1 MLKLIFTALIL
12 NLFLSASAQ
21 EVFYTKPYLQ
31 VGYNAAPDAL
41 TLVWHTTDFNANWT
55 VEYSN
60 NKVDWKK
67 SNDIQSNTV
76 SIVGTTS
83 HKVIKATMEGL
94 TQGGIF
100 TYRVLKNNSI
110 VFTASGNAPKSS
122 TQPYQFVVF
131 GDIGA
136 ETKDQKQLALRAYL
150 EKPDFIVVPGD
161 IVYESGTIAEY
172 RKKFWPVYNA
182 DTANENGAPIMRS
195 VPFLAAVGN
204 HDADSRD
211 LDKTPDAL
219 AYYMYWAQPLNGPM
233 GAEGGAIVPIL
244 KGNETNKNAFTN
256 AAGKAYPRMTNF
268 SYNYGNAHWTFLDAD
283 TYVDWTNKELTD
295 WVSNDLASSK
305 DAIWHFV
312 VFHHPGF
319 NSSVEHFEQQQMRL
333 LAPVFEKGKVD
344 VVFNGHVHNYQRSFP
359 MTFAPVKLGVL
370 LMGGKDGKT
379 IRGRVVPGKWTL
391 DKKFDGKTIT
401 KPNGVIYI
409 VTGAG
414 GQELYNPEQEKDTD
428 SWQKFT
434 NKFISTVHSL
444 TTAKVSGNK
453 LVIQQKSQDGK
464 IVDALTITK

>member
-1 MLKLIFTALIL
+1 M
-12 NLFLSASAQ
+12 Q
-21 EVFYTKPYLQ
+21 
-31 VGYNAAPDAL
+31 
-41 TLVWHTTDFNANWT
+41 
-55 VEYSN
+55 
-60 NKVDWKK
+60 
-67 SNDIQSNTV
+67 
-76 SIVGTTS
+76 
-83 HKVIKATMEGL
+83 GL

-100 TYRVLKNNSI
+100 TYRVLKNNII
-110 VFTASGNAPKSS
+110 VFTAEGHAPKSS
-122 TQPYQFVVF
+122 KQAYQFVVF

-150 EKPDFIVVPGD
+150 EKPDFVVVPGD
-161 IVYESGTIAEY
+161 IVYEAGLISEY

-182 DTANENGAPIMRS
+182 DTANANGAPIMRS

-219 AYYMYWAQPLNGPM
+219 AYYMYWVQPLNGPL

-244 KGNETNKNAFTN
+244 KGSEINKNAFIN

-283 TYVDWTNKELTD
+283 TYVDWTNKELVD
-295 WVSNDLASSK
+295 WVVNDLATSK
-305 DAIWHFV
+305 EASWHFV

-319 NSSVEHFEQQQMRL
+319 NSSIEHFEQQQMRL

-359 MTFAPVKLGVL
+359 MTFAPVKQGVL

-379 IRGRVVPGKWTL
+379 IRGRVVTGKWTL
-391 DKKFDGKTIT
+391 DKQFDGKKIT

-414 GQELYNPEQEKDTD
+414 GQELYNPEQEKDAD
-428 SWQKFT
+428 SWQHFT
-434 NKFISTVHSL
+434 SKFISTKHSL
-444 TTAKVSGNK
+444 TVAKVSGNK
-453 LVIQQKSQDGK
+453 LVLQQKSQDGK
-464 IVDALTITK
+464 ILDALTITK